1 MMVCFNL
8 ASQIFINNSMWTL
21 YFYYCSLC
29 LYESGCIIGTGSEEK
44 KGILAWCVWDCSTNS
59 NVEQLYK
66 KNWSLWSTSLGA
78 LITTP
83 FFLEQS
89 AWKWN
94 LLAEKRGAEL
104 KNLKRSSPKHPFN
117 ICPLHATT
125 RLSQGLP
132 VYQGLPLGLTSSGN
146 SHLSLGN
153 LMRSQLW
160 KNIL

>member
-8 ASQIFINNSMWTL
+8 ASQIFVNNSMWTL

-29 LYESGCIIGTGSEEK
+29 LYESGCIIGTRSEEK

-66 KNWSLWSTSLGA
+66 KLKFVEH
-78 LITTP
+78 
-83 FFLEQS
+83 FFRCSHNYTLFPLTECVEV
-89 AWKWN
+89 K

-104 KNLKRSSPKHPFN
+104 KNLKRSGPKHPIN

-132 VYQGLPLGLTSSGN
+132 VYQDLPLGLTSSGN
-146 SHLSLGN
+146 SHLSLEN

-160 KNIL
+160 KSIL